1 MLFYFKQFNY
11 CTIKYICEQYGTRR
25 YKLLHRFEFFCYIY
39 LFIRL
44 SIIFLMYLDPE
55 TFPFM
60 KYDYAS
66 EYFWLYRH
74 IINKF
79 LVIIA
84 IMLSLIGMLGLKT
97 FFFHRVD
104 TASFRI
110 LYDCIVYNTDQYWKS
125 MDTDENVAIK
135 CQTRYNYYRQQFDRE
150 HRYLSMINPLAD
162 RLVSIKVWLDSWLEL
177 DHLDQELF
185 EKHNRMRLLLYV
197 TNKGRIYVLLF
208 VMMAD
213 KLIYWLHIGFVIPG
227 IPVVYIA
234 LRQFLSLATLQ
245 NSLLMKLSFLLE
257 ALIFAHDTF
266 VLIHCAMLLT
276 WTMII
281 SFIAFHNEL
290 TELNRN
296 FSEISRKS
304 RANSNNNRISLK
316 EISRLKFIYKRHN
329 IMSYY
334 LIYPDQDAWSQALYY
349 YALLSIPI
357 NVSLLCILINE
368 QLSPEIQSILLTL
381 TILHAL
387 TGLIPF
393 LTVAN
398 VSNDF
403 HRIKDYI
410 LPMQFQLKQ
419 RQHLRLKLKY
429 DDLYGRLMHGKK
441 ISFTF
446 GYLGD
451 LTFRGLF
458 EAFLSYIVAFFL
470 ILGFYMD
477 EQQNRQQQ
485 QQS

>member
-1 MLFYFKQFNY
+1 
-11 CTIKYICEQYGTRR
+11 
-25 YKLLHRFEFFCYIY
+25 
-39 LFIRL
+39 
-44 SIIFLMYLDPE
+44 MYLDPE

-104 TASFRI
+104 TASFQI

-125 MDTDENVAIK
+125 LDTDENIAIK

-162 RLVSIKVWLDSWLEL
+162 RLVSIKVWIDSWLEL
-177 DHLDQELF
+177 DHIDQNQF

-197 TNKGRIYVLLF
+197 TNKARIYVLLF

-213 KLIYWLHIGFVIPG
+213 KLIYWLHIGLVIPG

-234 LRQFLSLATLQ
+234 IQQFLSLATLQ